1 MARIQCKETNVLLQ
15 AIYSRTDLRSSPI
28 GKTDGSAIR
37 PYHLLLT
44 VNRAGASDVLFN
56 RRIAGVSNFSCA
68 SNGDFQRLGERPLR
82 PSWRFQQP
90 WFGGRLP
97 LTRSPRSY
105 QQGVH
110 RHFHRAKHVMRR
122 WLQEQTWIR

>member
-1 MARIQCKETNVLLQ
+1 MAWIQCKETNVLLQ

-68 SNGDFQRLGERPLR
+68 SNGDFQRLGDRDFCVR
-82 PSWRFQQP
+82 C
-90 WFGGRLP
+90 
-97 LTRSPRSY
+97 
-105 QQGVH
+105 
-110 RHFHRAKHVMRR
+110 ARR
-122 WLQEQTWIR
+122 GYFSGPGLKAACL